1 MNTAASES
9 PVGSREPA
17 GPGHPGDAGRKI
29 SLTGTV
35 LRTEIR
41 RGVAPWTFA
50 VCLTAL
56 LIAVFGGRYSLMDWP
71 GTAQASRGLLV
82 VLGPLLAGAACW
94 QAGRERRRRTRE
106 LVDSAPRSALRRVV
120 CALLP
125 VWLAAVAAHLV
136 TWVVLV
142 ALTWPSASAYGHP
155 LVAPMAADLTAAAAF
170 AAGGH
175 LLGWYLPS
183 SWALT
188 PGTAVG
194 AYGVLWLG
202 EARGRSA
209 LGQLSPASFELHNGQ
224 LLVWWASVA
233 HMAWF
238 GGLAAAMLLIVTARR
253 TWLVALPLAVA
264 VAGAV
269 PLLAW
274 PEKMWLPDRSASALV
289 CEGERPVIC
298 LRQAHA
304 SRRDTVEGPIRWAY
318 GLFEGA
324 PTAPVRFEEGR
335 LAAGRTWGAD
345 LEPGSDPAI
354 SHFTLVNPGD
364 LGSDKRLGYFQRD
377 AVLQDLITWE
387 CERNVPSWAH
397 EVLFW
402 AHGQWPG
409 DMEEQWRDGPVVKAL
424 EAMTAK
430 ERRAWFTDYFAA
442 ARTCDRERVDRP

>member
-1 MNTAASES
+1 MKSAASDNLLKNGE
-9 PVGSREPA
+9 PEGSGNP
-17 GPGHPGDAGRKI
+17 DVAGRKT
-29 SLTGTV
+29 SLIGTV

-41 RGVAPWTFA
+41 SGIAPWTFA
-50 VCLTAL
+50 ACLTVL

-71 GTAQASRGLLV
+71 GMAQASRGLLI

-94 QAGRERRRRTRE
+94 QAGRERRRYTRE
-106 LVDSAPRSALRRVV
+106 LVESAPRSALPRVA

-136 TWVVLV
+136 TWVVLL

-155 LVAPMAADLTAAAAF
+155 LVAPVLADLTATAAF

-202 EARGRSA
+202 EARGNSA
-209 LGQLSPASFELHNGQ
+209 LGHLSPASFELHNGET
-224 LLVWWASVA
+224 LVWWASVA
-233 HMAWF
+233 HVAWF
-238 GGLAAAMLLIVTARR
+238 GGLAAAMLLVVTARR
-253 TWLVALPLAVA
+253 TWLVVLPLAVA
-264 VAGAV
+264 VAGAG

-274 PEKMWLPDRSASALV
+274 PEKMWVPDRGASALV
-289 CEGERPVIC
+289 CEGERPEIC
-298 LRQAHA
+298 LRQAHE
-304 SRRDTVEGPIRWAY
+304 SRRDTVEGSIRWAY

-324 PTAPVRFEEGR
+324 PTSPHRFEEGP
-335 LAAGRTWGAD
+335 LAAGQTWGAVR
-345 LEPGSDPAI
+345 EPGSDPAL

-377 AVLQDLITWE
+377 AVLQDTIMWE

-397 EVLFW
+397 EVLLW

-409 DMEEQWRDGPVVKAL
+409 DMEDHWRDGPVVKAL
-424 EAMTAK
+424 EAMTAE

-442 ARTCDRERVDRP
+442 ARTCDRERVNRP

>member
-1 MNTAASES
+1 MSAAASGSTVRSRAPES
-9 PVGSREPA
+9 PGNPA
-17 GPGHPGDAGRKI
+17 AAERKT

-35 LRTEIR
+35 LKAEIR
-41 RGVAPWTFA
+41 GGIAPWTFA
-50 VCLTAL
+50 VCLLSL
-56 LIAVFGGRYSLMDWP
+56 LVAVFGGRYSLMDWP
-71 GTAQASRGLLV
+71 GMAQASRGLLV

-94 QAGRERRRRTRE
+94 QAGRERRRRTHE
-106 LVDSAPRSALRRVV
+106 LVQSAPLSALRRVA

-136 TWVVLV
+136 TWGVLF
-142 ALTWPSASAYGHP
+142 ALTSPSASAYGHP
-155 LVAPMAADLTAAAAF
+155 LVFPLLADLTATAAF
-170 AAGGH
+170 ASAGH
-175 LLGWYLPS
+175 LIGWYLPS

-188 PGTAVG
+188 PGTAAG
-194 AYGVLWLG
+194 TYGVLWLG
-202 EARGRSA
+202 EVRGGSA
-209 LGQLSPASFELHNGQ
+209 LGQLSPASFELHSGRM
-224 LLVWWASVA
+224 LVPWASAA
-233 HMAWF
+233 HSAWF
-238 GGLAAAMLLIVTARR
+238 GGLAAAMLLTVAARR
-253 TWLVALPLAVA
+253 KWLVALPLAVA

-269 PLLAW
+269 PLVAW
-274 PEKMWLPDRSASALV
+274 PEKMWLPDRGASALV
-289 CEGERPVIC
+289 CRGERPEIC
-298 LRQAHA
+298 LRQAHE

-335 LAAGRTWGAD
+335 LAAGQSWGAVLD
-345 LEPGSDPAI
+345 PGSDPAI

-377 AVLQDLITWE
+377 AVLQDLTMWE

-409 DMEEQWRDGPVVKAL
+409 DMEDHWRDDPVVKAL
-424 EAMTAK
+424 EAMTAA

-442 ARTCDRERVDRP
+442 ARTCDRERVNRP